1 MTLNMN
7 GHTINRGLGDNNE
20 LNGVVICIGGDAEV
34 IINGGKS
41 GDPIVAAG
49 AEPGDIK
56 MGTITGGNSDNGA
69 GGIHVLGGAKLTLN
83 NVHVDG
89 NTSDDDNGA
98 GIALYNGA
106 SLVMHGGS
114 LSNNRLV
121 GTSLSA
127 DECLGGGLYVDN
139 STATLD
145 NVEFKNNQAYNHEG
159 AGMAI
164 YAYESEVALSNC
176 IIDGNGLQ
184 TDAQRSYPG
193 YNAVYVAASDL
204 TVTKTRFTN
213 NGVNVFKSGEFDYL
227 HSTVIGG
234 KRTSNITLD
243 ECVFENNNVSCIFY
257 FTNGAGSTQFNATNC
272 EIVNNKSSVHAWTQG
287 TLVFEKCTFNNN
299 KSQDGDEAFETNGD
313 QTIILRDCSM
323 GDSDYSDKSDLI
335 FEDANGKRSASIFGE
350 GSLAMIVAILAL
362 VASGVSIFL
371 FADMKKKLSPVAADS
386 QETEDEE

>member
-1 MTLNMN
+1 
-7 GHTINRGLGDNNE
+7 
-20 LNGVVICIGGDAEV
+20 
-34 IINGGKS
+34 
-41 GDPIVAAG
+41 
-49 AEPGDIK
+49 

-121 GTSLSA
+121 GSRLSG

-323 GDSDYSDKSDLI
+323 GDSDYRDKTDLI
-335 FEDANGKRSASIFGE
+335 FEDSNGNKLSASIFGE
-350 GSLAMIVAILAL
+350 GSLAMIVSFVALIASVAAI
-362 VASGVSIFL
+362 VVNVSS
-371 FADMKKKLSPVAADS
+371 KKKAVPATANNAA
-386 QETEDEE
+386 ETENDDEK